1 MSRSHLLV
9 LLAAVCFGTTG
20 TAQALGPD
28 SAGPLSVGAVRIAIG
43 AVFLLVAMRL
53 AGGRVPGG
61 RDRVPLAVA
70 AVGIAAY
77 QLCFFAAVRETG
89 VAIGTVVALGSAPAI
104 TGALAWLVE
113 GIVPRPAWVVATL
126 LATAGVAFMALAG
139 GGTAE
144 VSVPGVL
151 LALGA
156 GASYAVFAL
165 GSKRLLDSGH
175 RIESVMAS
183 AFTAGAV
190 LLLPVLVV
198 SDLGWLR
205 EPGGIAMALWLGA
218 VPTALAYLLFGAGLR
233 HLRAGDVATLTL
245 AEPITATILGV
256 LVLGERPGPTALVG
270 MVLIFIGLAAL
281 AFDRPDRAADADLV
295 APG

>member
-43 AVFLLVAMRL
+43 AVLLLVAMRL
-53 AGGRVPGG
+53 AGGTVPGG
-61 RDRVPLAVA
+61 RDRVPLAAA

-104 TGALAWLVE
+104 TGALAWLVD
-113 GIVPRPAWVVATL
+113 GVVPRPAWVVATV

-139 GGTAE
+139 GTAE
-144 VSVPGVL
+144 VSIPGVL

-156 GASYAVFAL
+156 GASYAVFAV
-165 GSKRLLDSGH
+165 GSKRLLDGGH

-233 HLRAGDVATLTL
+233 RLRAGDVATLTL

-256 LVLGERPGPTALVG
+256 LVLGERPGPMAVIG
-270 MVLIFIGLAAL
+270 MALIFAGLAVL
-281 AFDRPDRAADADLV
+281 AFDRDALSRLEATPD
-295 APG
+295 